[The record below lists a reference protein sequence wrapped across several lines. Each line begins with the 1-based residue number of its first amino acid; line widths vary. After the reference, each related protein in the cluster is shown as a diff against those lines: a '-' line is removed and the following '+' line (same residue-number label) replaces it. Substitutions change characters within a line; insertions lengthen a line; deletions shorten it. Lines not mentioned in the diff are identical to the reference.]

1 LPNCNIKDNHLS
13 LLATGLEVNVSL
25 QQLDLS
31 SNLITDIG
39 LYTLFSALSKN
50 KKSPLETLDL
60 STNFITCKRKI
71 RNLFDI
77 YMNPMMGYGKV
88 LEVNLLD
95 NIIDKPY
102 ISVFSANARIE
113 ISVIC
118 FKEDYD
124 TKLHDSIP
132 IFFQNKI
139 QKNSTPF
146 KNMTMNTQKIS
157 SFSPSNT
164 LFQSPSSKQFK
175 SPTQNNTTTSLM
187 KSLTYTPEKKK
198 LSTVKNSYYRIPS

>member
-1 LPNCNIKDNHLS
+1 LHNCNIKDNHLS

-39 LYTLFSALSKN
+39 LYTLFSAISKN
-50 KKSPLETLDL
+50 KKSFIEKLDL
-60 STNFITCKRKI
+60 SINFITCKQKI
-71 RNLFDI
+71 RDLFDI

-95 NIIDKPY
+95 NMIDKPY
-102 ISVFSANARIE
+102 ISIISSKARIE
-113 ISVIC
+113 ILVIC

-124 TKLHDSIP
+124 TKLHNSIP
-132 IFFQNKI
+132 FFFPKKI

-146 KNMTMNTQKIS
+146 KNMTVNTQKIS
-157 SFSPSNT
+157 ST
-164 LFQSPSSKQFK
+164 LFQSPSLKQYK
-175 SPTQNNTTTSLM
+175 LPKQNNATTSLM

-198 LSTVKNSYYRIPS
+198 LSTVRNSAYRIPS